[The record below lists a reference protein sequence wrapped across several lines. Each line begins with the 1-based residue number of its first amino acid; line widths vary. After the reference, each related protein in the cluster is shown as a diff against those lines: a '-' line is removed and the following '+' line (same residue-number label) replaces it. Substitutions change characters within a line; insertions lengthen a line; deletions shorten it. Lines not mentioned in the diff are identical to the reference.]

1 MMYVSNQ
8 MTIKGVLELTCQNMK
23 GIIDLNG
30 SEHLPALYWAQILPL
45 QQPVG

>member
-1 MMYVSNQ
+1 MVCVSNQ
-8 MTIKGVLELTCQNMK
+8 MTIKGMFELLCQNMK
-23 GIIDLNG
+23 GIVDLHG